1 MSELRKLALELK
13 HEHIYRLR
21 WLYVVKIKELIEQK
35 ISEDELDRYASEIS
49 QLISMLN
56 RIDIVKDNEL
66 PQLLKQY
73 IEKLLLLAK
82 QDKAYMKIIIKSKD
96 LIQRVIDAI

>member
-1 MSELRKLALELK
+1 MAIRGEAQGAHRG
-13 HEHIYRLR
+13 
-21 WLYVVKIKELIEQK
+21 K
-35 ISEDELDRYASEIS
+35 ISEDEVDRYASEIS
-49 QLISMLN
+49 ELISMLN

-82 QDKAYMKIIIKSKD
+82 QDKAYMKIVVKSKD
-96 LIQRVIDAI
+96 LIQRVIEAI